1 MLNPKDF
8 SFTESH
14 NNFDFKAFLIKITS
28 YWKWFLLSLTVA
40 FTIAYQINVR
50 KEKIYQMD
58 TTISVKE
65 ENNPFFTSNT
75 SLVFNWG
82 GTSDKIQTLMFTLK
96 SRTHNELVVDKLQFY
111 IDYLKQSE
119 YNLVDAYGEV
129 PFFVVIDKKK
139 GQLKGTNIKIK
150 FISENEYEISIPFE
164 NESVSLVHYADNSN
178 SNTAVAK
185 GTFVKRFKVG
195 QQVALPFLNWKLE
208 INDNPGFYKGKEF
221 FVRFKDFDGTVA
233 GYQGINVDAD
243 AKGASILRL
252 SLQGTNKAKMVK
264 YLNTTVE
271 VLKGNQLAMK
281 NQFATNTIAFI
292 DSTLVSMESQL
303 KVNSDELAS
312 FKRQKNITG
321 TDEGNLL
328 SARLLEYDI
337 KKDEISRKQAY
348 CSSLKN
354 YLKNSV
360 DFSKLPAPSVAGID
374 DPNIMV
380 NVSKLIAL
388 STQRAEMRYAVKSE
402 KIFRDFDNQMEAIK
416 NILLENISSL
426 QSSLNYDMS
435 LIVEKI
441 NASENIIKKLPED
454 QQKLL
459 KIKRKFDLNDN
470 MYNIFLAKKSE
481 ADIVRAANLSD
492 IHFIDKAKDIGGGLI
507 GPKTGVNYMMALFLG
522 SFLPFIFVVGIFLIN
537 SSVQNSEDIAG
548 LTPLPVLGIIG
559 KKQNESNL
567 SVFESPKSALSE
579 SFRALRSSLQFLY
592 KKQQLEGAKTLM
604 ITSTIS
610 GEGKTFCSI
619 NIATVFA
626 LSEKKTIILGLDLRK
641 PKIFDDFNITN
652 NMGVVNCLIGQN
664 TLEEVI
670 QQTHIPYLDVIPS
683 GLIPPNP
690 SELIMNES
698 MKVMLDELKTKYD
711 YIILDTP
718 PIGLV
723 SDAMSLA
730 PFSDVVLYVVRQN
743 YTKKEMVKMLNYR
756 IKSGELSNVSIVLN
770 AFENKAKFGYNYN
783 YGYGYGYGYGSS
795 GNGYYEQEKKQSKFQ
810 KIIKSLKVKLT
821 KEI

>member
-1 MLNPKDF
+1 MLNSKDF
-8 SFTESH
+8 SFNENQ
-14 NNFDFKAFLIKITS
+14 NNFDFKAFLIKITG
-28 YWKWFLLSLTVA
+28 YWKWFLVSLAIA
-40 FTIAYQINVR
+40 FAIAYQINIR

-58 TTISVKE
+58 TTVSVKE

-82 GTSDKIQTLMFTLK
+82 GTSDQIQTLMSTLK

-111 IDYLKQSE
+111 IDYLKQSK

-129 PFFVVIDKKK
+129 PFYVVIDKKK
-139 GQLKGTNIKIK
+139 GQLNGTNIKIK
-150 FISENEYEISIPFE
+150 FISENEYQISIPFE

-185 GTFVKRFKVG
+185 GEFVKRFKVG
-195 QQVALPFLNWKLE
+195 EQVALPFLNWKLE
-208 INDNPGFYKGKEF
+208 INDNPGFYTGNEY
-221 FVRFKDFDGTVA
+221 FVCFKDFNGTVA
-233 GYQGINVDAD
+233 GYQGIGVDAD

-252 SLQGTNKAKMVK
+252 SLQGTNKAKLVK

-271 VLKGNQLAMK
+271 VLRENQLAMK

-292 DSTLVSMESQL
+292 DSTLVAMEGKL
-303 KVNSDELAS
+303 KMTSDEMTS

-321 TDEGNLL
+321 TDEGNIL
-328 SARLLEYDI
+328 SARLLEYDV

-374 DPNIMV
+374 DPNIVV

-402 KIFRDFDNQMEAIK
+402 KIFRDFDNQMQAIK

-426 QSSLNYDMS
+426 QSSLNYDMN
-435 LIVEKI
+435 LIIAKI
-441 NASENIIKKLPED
+441 NNSENTIKKLPED
-454 QQKLL
+454 QQNLL

-470 MYNIFLAKKSE
+470 IYNTFLAKKSE

-492 IHFIDKAKDIGGGLI
+492 IHFIDTAKDTGGGLI
-507 GPKTGVNYMMALFLG
+507 GPKTGVNYLLASFLG
-522 SFLPFIFVVGIFLIN
+522 FFVPFVFVMGIFLIN
-537 SSVQNSEDIAG
+537 SSVQNREDVAG
-548 LTPLPVLGIIG
+548 LTTLPILGVIG
-559 KKQNESNL
+559 KKHNKNNL

-592 KKQQLEGAKTLM
+592 KRQQLEGAKTLM
-604 ITSTIS
+604 ITSSIS

-652 NMGVVNCLIGQN
+652 DTGVVNCLIGQK
-664 TLEEVI
+664 TVDEVI
-670 QQTHIPYLDVIPS
+670 QKTHIPYLDVIPS
-683 GLIPPNP
+683 GEIPPNP

-698 MKVMLDELKTKYD
+698 MKTMLDELKTKYD
-711 YIILDTP
+711 YIVLDTP

-723 SDAMSLA
+723 SDAMNLA
-730 PFSDVVLYVVRQN
+730 PFSDVILYVVRQN
-743 YTKKEMVKMLNYR
+743 YTKKEMVKMLNHR
-756 IKSGELSNVSIVLN
+756 IKSGELSNVSIILN
-770 AFENKAKFGYNYN
+770 AFENKAKFGYEYN
-783 YGYGYGYGYGSS
+783 YGYGYGNS
-795 GNGYYEQEKKQSKFQ
+795 GKGYYEQEKSKSKFR
-810 KIIKSLKVKLT
+810 KTVGFLKEKLI